1 MNSRYLYVTV
11 YISRFVYGL
20 NWFSTSTTLPY
31 ISDSLHLDPL
41 EAGFIGTAF
50 YLGLI
55 PFQIIGGSLESIFGA
70 RKTAIF
76 GLIIMGLF
84 SILSACSSSFIQI
97 SIFRFMT
104 GSGAA
109 MFSSPA
115 LALLEGIK
123 INKRRTSMT
132 GLYNASFGVGSGIG
146 ILLGIVFSS
155 RSGWENLL
163 IIDGS
168 LGIGLALIMY
178 ITSIKVAN
186 VPQFTDKL
194 PVKAKRFFSS
204 RIYFISISAAIS
216 TIAEAVIGQEFVYY
230 SSIQYSLKTVY
241 AAIIVASFMLTG
253 LAGGT
258 LMIRNIHRSLH
269 QIRYYSI
276 LILVEI
282 FLFFLMPFA
291 FSFVSALVLIS
302 IMGILTSACL
312 SITYSLVIESVKG
325 SDPSLYLGLNNFL
338 QKIISFSTPALF
350 IFIGTIYSFQLSW
363 YILGITGFILFLI
376 YIVKGRN
383 EFSLSMHSA

>member
-1 MNSRYLYVTV
+1 
-11 YISRFVYGL
+11 
-20 NWFSTSTTLPY
+20 
-31 ISDSLHLDPL
+31 
-41 EAGFIGTAF
+41 
-50 YLGLI
+50 
-55 PFQIIGGSLESIFGA
+55 
-70 RKTAIF
+70 
-76 GLIIMGLF
+76 
-84 SILSACSSSFIQI
+84 
-97 SIFRFMT
+97 
-104 GSGAA
+104 
-109 MFSSPA
+109 
-115 LALLEGIK
+115 
-123 INKRRTSMT
+123 
-132 GLYNASFGVGSGIG
+132 
-146 ILLGIVFSS
+146 
-155 RSGWENLL
+155 
-163 IIDGS
+163 
-168 LGIGLALIMY
+168 MY

-194 PVKAKRFFSS
+194 PVNAKRFFSS

-376 YIVKGRN
+376 YIVQGRN